1 MDVIYYFYYMNVY
14 NTYIYIIMANLTIN
28 NANEKSLKRIK
39 NTERKLRIN
48 LFVLEFI

>member
-14 NTYIYIIMANLTIN
+14 MYIIMANLTIN

>member
-14 NTYIYIIMANLTIN
+14 MYIIMANLTIN
-28 NANEKSLKRIK
+28 NANEKSLERIK

>member
-14 NTYIYIIMANLTIN
+14 MYIIMANLTIN
-28 NANEKSLKRIK
+28 NANEKSLERIK
-39 NTERKLRIN
+39 NKERKLRIN

>member
-14 NTYIYIIMANLTIN
+14 MYIIMANLTIN
-28 NANEKSLKRIK
+28 NANEKSLERIK

-48 LFVLEFI
+48 LFVLELI